1 MKQREDRKQQLQ
13 TYTIQHEHEQQ
24 QIKEFQEIINQKEQE
39 YKKFLTQQQD
49 IDITK
54 IQNVENNYREMI
66 QIYRDIDMLINDF
79 KALQVEKKQ
88 LEDQET
94 IINNLYTIFAKELLL
109 LVVQDHLPTIND
121 IINNYLAQ
129 IVSYQINLQL
139 NKSDADK
146 IELEAKII
154 DEK

>member
-13 TYTIQHEHEQQ
+13 TYTIQHEHEEQ
-24 QIKEFQEIINQKEQE
+24 QIKEFQEMIKQKEQE
-39 YKKFLTQQQD
+39 YKNFLTQQQD
-49 IDITK
+49 IDIAK
-54 IQNVENNYREMI
+54 IQNVENNYREMTE
-66 QIYRDIDMLINDF
+66 IYRDIDMLINDF